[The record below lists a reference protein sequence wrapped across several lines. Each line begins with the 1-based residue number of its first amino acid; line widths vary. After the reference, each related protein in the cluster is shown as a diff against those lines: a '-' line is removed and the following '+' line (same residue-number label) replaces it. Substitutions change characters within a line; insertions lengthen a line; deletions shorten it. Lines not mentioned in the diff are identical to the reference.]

1 MREALILLIFFVIT
15 LLFSIYLGTLTKKSI
30 EKGEI
35 EPIFKDPKD
44 YRNSI
49 YLLLLVLAG
58 TILLLF
64 FMKTKFEMIRLMEN
78 MALFFLISTTFSYFL
93 PTILSIV
100 ISISLVIL
108 SEVKRSQIIKNIC
121 LFLSVSSASALVG
134 SSLDYKVTL
143 LFFLLLSFYDFI
155 SVFITKHMVFIAEKL
170 LSRPTAL
177 ISVFPYKKER
187 RVIFTRGKKKIKII
201 ALGAGDYFVPA
212 ALCVSLLELGI
223 KFSLLCAGFNTI
235 MLFIIFYLINIRE
248 VVRPLPAIPFLFLS
262 SILSLATGFLLF
274 R

>member
-1 MREALILLIFFVIT
+1 M
-15 LLFSIYLGTLTKKSI
+15 
-30 EKGEI
+30 
-35 EPIFKDPKD
+35 
-44 YRNSI
+44 
-49 YLLLLVLAG
+49 
-58 TILLLF
+58 
-64 FMKTKFEMIRLMEN
+64 
-78 MALFFLISTTFSYFL
+78 
-93 PTILSIV
+93 
-100 ISISLVIL
+100 
-108 SEVKRSQIIKNIC
+108 C

-170 LSRPTAL
+170 LARPTAL

-223 KFSLLCAGFNTI
+223 KFSLLCVGFNTI
-235 MLFIIFYLINIRE
+235 MLFIIFYLINIME

-262 SILSLATGFLLF
+262 SILSLAAGFLLF

>member
-1 MREALILLIFFVIT
+1 MRETLILLIFFVIT

-64 FMKTKFEMIRLMEN
+64 FMKTKFEMLRLMEN
-78 MALFFLISTTFSYFL
+78 VALFFLISTTFSYFL
-93 PTILSIV
+93 PIILSTV
-100 ISISLVIL
+100 ISISLVLL
-108 SEVKRSQIIKNIC
+108 SELKRSYIIKNIC
-121 LFLSVSSASALVG
+121 LFLSISSASALVG
-134 SSLDYKVTL
+134 SSLHYKVTL
-143 LFFLLLSFYDFI
+143 LFFLVLSFYDFI

-187 RVIFTRGKKKIKII
+187 KAIFTRGKKKIKII

-212 ALCVSLLELGI
+212 TFCVSLLELGI
-223 KFSLLCAGFNTI
+223 KFSLLCIVFNTI

-262 SILSLATGFLLF
+262 SLLSLATGFLFF